1 MESMSRGEGVI
12 DDSLAAGRDRAFVGR
27 HAELSLFRAALA
39 GHAGACPIHYLHGPG
54 GIGKSTLLRRLA
66 REARLAGRTVVDV
79 DGRTAAP
86 TPEGFAEAAGP
97 EVQAPGVVLLVDT
110 FEKCQGLEG
119 WLWER
124 FLPQLPAGAIVV
136 VAGRAAPD
144 PRWAA
149 DPGWDGLLQVTSL
162 RNLAPEDAAAFL
174 TARGV
179 PSQVHTTLL
188 SFTGGNPLA
197 LALAAALAVK
207 DGASA
212 PSWRPDQDAVAFLLP
227 LLIGDTPS
235 PLHRRALEICAHA
248 YVTSESLLRA
258 LMGDDAPELF
268 SWLRVQ
274 PYVETSAAGLFPHDV
289 VRESLEADLRWRD
302 PDGFAAMHGQMRRY
316 FLDRLS
322 SAPESRI
329 LQATGALTY
338 LYRSDG
344 HMSEFN
350 GWREVGLVE
359 DQPYAP
365 AHRERVLELAR
376 KAEGEQ
382 SATVAAFWLDRR
394 PEDFRVYRS
403 NRTGEVLAF
412 SAWLRIEEPEG
423 LDVDPVVAAAWR
435 HARANGPLRPGEHL
449 ALARFSVYPEQYQLP
464 SAPMTF
470 MQWRATAEYVRAD
483 GLTWSYAVFQDNGS
497 WNDYLRDL
505 NMLPADERP
514 AVGDH
519 RYALFAHDWRAQPA
533 DAWLTEKSNAMLSG
547 AAMPPS
553 PSPADGGLV
562 VLSRPEFDAAVREA
576 LRTLR
581 KPAVLADNPLNRSR
595 LVIESG
601 RGLSE
606 VLAAAAEGLL
616 GERSGEKRHRAVTAT
631 YFRGALTQE
640 AAAERLGLPFSTYR
654 RHLTSAL
661 ERMSDLLWH
670 HELRGTALPSGPA
683 GDGSGEPARP
693 A

>member
-1 MESMSRGEGVI
+1 METMSTGGGVI

-27 HAELSLFRAALA
+27 QAELSLFKAALT
-39 GHAGACPIHYLHGPG
+39 GETRACPIHYLHGPG
-54 GIGKSTLLRRLA
+54 GIGKSMLLRRLA
-66 REARLAGRTVVDV
+66 REARQAGRTVVEV
-79 DGRTAAP
+79 DGRTAIP

-97 EVQAPGVVLLVDT
+97 NVTAPGVVLLVDT

-124 FLPQLPAGAIVV
+124 FLPQLPVGAIVV
-136 VAGRAAPD
+136 VAGRSAPD

-162 RNLAPEDAAAFL
+162 RNLAPADAAAFL
-174 TARGV
+174 TARDV
-179 PSQVHTTLL
+179 PPRLHTTLL

-207 DGASA
+207 DAAST

-227 LLIGDTPS
+227 QLIGDTPS
-235 PLHRRALEICAHA
+235 PLHRQALEICAHA

-274 PYVETSAAGLFPHDV
+274 PYIETSAAGLFPHDV
-289 VRESLEADLRWRD
+289 VRASLEADLRWRD

-316 FLDRLS
+316 FLDRLR
-322 SAPESRI
+322 SAPESRM

-350 GWREVGLVE
+350 DWREVGLVE

-365 AHRERVLELAR
+365 PHRERVLELAR
-376 KAEGEQ
+376 KAEGED
-382 SATVAAFWLDRR
+382 SAAVAAFWLDRR
-394 PEDFRVYRS
+394 PEAFRVYRS

-449 ALARFSVYPEQYQLP
+449 ALARFSVYPEEYQRP

-470 MQWRATAEYVRAD
+470 MQWRAAAEYVRAD
-483 GLTWSYAVFQDNGS
+483 RLAWSYAVMRDNGS

-505 NMLPADERP
+505 NLLPADERP
-514 AVGDH
+514 TVGDH
-519 RYALFAHDWRAQPA
+519 SYALFGHDWRAQPA
-533 DAWLTEKSNAMLSG
+533 DAWLREKSAAMLSG
-547 AAMPPS
+547 APMAE
-553 PSPADGGLV
+553 PAAPTHVGLV
-562 VLSRPEFDAAVREA
+562 VLSRPEFDGAVREA

-581 KPAVLADNPLNRSR
+581 KPALLASNPLHRSR
-595 LVIESG
+595 LVTDGG

-616 GERSGEKRHRAVTAT
+616 DERSGEKRHRAVIAT
-631 YFRGALTQE
+631 YFRGAPTQE

-654 RHLTSAL
+654 RHLTSAIQ
-661 ERMSDLLWH
+661 RMSDLLWH
-670 HELRGTALPSGPA
+670 HELRGTALPA
-683 GDGSGEPARP
+683 GDGSGERV
-693 A
+693 